1 MLHRMA
7 KSSST
12 QTVVLV
18 VLLVLIVVAL
28 GIHLMGGSPF
38 GWLDGMKA
46 MHGRG

>member
-1 MLHRMA
+1 MP

-12 QTVVLV
+12 QSVVFVVLA
-18 VLLVLIVVAL
+18 VLLIVIVA
-28 GIHLMGGSPF
+28 IHLMGGSPF

>member
-1 MLHRMA
+1 MA

-18 VLLVLIVVAL
+18 VLLVVIVMAL
-28 GIHLMGGSPF
+28 AIHMMGGSPF
-38 GWLDGMKA
+38 GWMDGIRS

>member
-1 MLHRMA
+1 MLPAMA
-7 KSSST
+7 RSSST

>member
-1 MLHRMA
+1 MA

-28 GIHLMGGSPF
+28 SVHLMGGSPL
-38 GWLDGMKA
+38 GWLDGLKK

>member
-1 MLHRMA
+1 MV

-18 VLLVLIVVAL
+18 VLLVLIVVVL
-28 GIHLMGGSPF
+28 GIHLMGGSPL
-38 GWLDGMKA
+38 GWMDGIKA

>member
-1 MLHRMA
+1 MA

-18 VLLVLIVVAL
+18 VLLVLLVLIVVAL
-28 GIHLMGGSPF
+28 GVHLMGGSPF
-38 GWLDGMKA
+38 GWLDGIKA

>member
-1 MLHRMA
+1 MA

-18 VLLVLIVVAL
+18 VLAVVIIAAVA
-28 GIHLMGGSPF
+28 IHLMGGSPF
-38 GWLDGMKA
+38 GWVDGIKS

>member
-1 MLHRMA
+1 MA

-18 VLLVLIVVAL
+18 VLLVLVVVAL
-28 GIHLMGGSPF
+28 GIHMMGGSPL
-38 GWLDGMKA
+38 GWMDGLKA

>member
-1 MLHRMA
+1 MA

-18 VLLVLIVVAL
+18 VLAVLLIVAVA
-28 GIHLMGGSPF
+28 IHLMGGSPM
-38 GWLDGMKA
+38 GWLDGLKA

>member
-1 MLHRMA
+1 MA

-18 VLLVLIVVAL
+18 VLLVLIVVVL
-28 GIHLMGGSPF
+28 GIHLMGGTPF
-38 GWLDGMKA
+38 GWMDGIKV

>member
-1 MLHRMA
+1 MA

-18 VLLVLIVVAL
+18 VLLVLIVVTFA
-28 GIHLMGGSPF
+28 IHAMGGTPM
-38 GWLDGMKA
+38 GWLDGLKS

>member
-1 MLHRMA
+1 MA

-18 VLLVLIVVAL
+18 VLLVVIVVAL

-38 GWLDGMKA
+38 GWMDGIKTL
-46 MHGRG
+46 HGRG